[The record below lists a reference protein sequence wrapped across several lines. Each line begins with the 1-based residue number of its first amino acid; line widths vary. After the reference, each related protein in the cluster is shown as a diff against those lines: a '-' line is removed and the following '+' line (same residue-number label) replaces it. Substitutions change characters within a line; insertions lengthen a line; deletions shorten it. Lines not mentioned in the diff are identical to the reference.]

1 MSCPGKEIFSCRT
14 GFWSLGIIMACE
26 TSYCFVDHE
35 RLSIKSCKKI
45 FLSIFKMLEHSIARS
60 MERVPPLPLCSN
72 LFISDCVTLRIQRPC
87 HLYLFKT
94 LRNEIHIGQ
103 RKQAMSYRPFNIMQ
117 SPLMKYERIRHN
129 WTGTT
134 RQLFNWRPIKHMFP
148 TKFLFIVYN
157 TSLIYCALWHNLL
170 HNSSLRA

>member
-1 MSCPGKEIFSCRT
+1 MEIMSCLAKEIFSCRT
-14 GFWSLGIIMACE
+14 GFWSLGMIMACE
-26 TSYCFVDHE
+26 SSYCFVNHE

-60 MERVPPLPLCSN
+60 CSPLCSN

-103 RKQAMSYRPFNIMQ
+103 RKQAMSYGPFNIMQ

-129 WTGTT
+129 
-134 RQLFNWRPIKHMFP
+134 
-148 TKFLFIVYN
+148 
-157 TSLIYCALWHNLL
+157 
-170 HNSSLRA
+170 

>member
-1 MSCPGKEIFSCRT
+1 MSCLRKEIFSCRT
-14 GFWSLGIIMACE
+14 GFWSLRMIMACE
-26 TSYCFVDHE
+26 SSYCFVNHE
-35 RLSIKSCKKI
+35 RLSFKSCKKI
-45 FLSIFKMLEHSIARS
+45 FLSIFKMLEHSIARLR
-60 MERVPPLPLCSN
+60 ERVPALPLCSN

-134 RQLFNWRPIKHMFP
+134 RQLFLLNAYKADVPNQVF
-148 TKFLFIVYN
+148 
-157 TSLIYCALWHNLL
+157 IYCLQYKFYILCTLA
-170 HNSSLRA
+170 

>member
-1 MSCPGKEIFSCRT
+1 MEIMSCLGKEIFSCRT
-14 GFWSLGIIMACE
+14 GFWSLGMIMACE
-26 TSYCFVDHE
+26 SSYCFVNHE
-35 RLSIKSCKKI
+35 RLSFKSCKKI

-60 MERVPPLPLCSN
+60 CSPLCSN

-103 RKQAMSYRPFNIMQ
+103 RKQAMSYGPFNIMQ

-129 WTGTT
+129 
-134 RQLFNWRPIKHMFP
+134 
-148 TKFLFIVYN
+148 
-157 TSLIYCALWHNLL
+157 
-170 HNSSLRA
+170 